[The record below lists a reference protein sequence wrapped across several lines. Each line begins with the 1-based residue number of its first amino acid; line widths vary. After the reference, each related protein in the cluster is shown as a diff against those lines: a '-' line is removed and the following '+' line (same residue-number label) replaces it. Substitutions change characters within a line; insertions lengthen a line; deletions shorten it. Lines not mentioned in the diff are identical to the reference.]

1 MSSRGGSNSRGGR
14 GGSSGGR
21 GGSSGGRGGSQT
33 SYSGGGSSGG
43 RGGYQGGR
51 GGSSG
56 YQGGRG
62 GSSGGRGG
70 SSGYQ
75 GSSAPVY
82 AKDTKYISN
91 IYPIE
96 AHTRDIYSTPVII
109 ESGDK
114 PKKLMPFLFNSYVK
128 TLVDQKSEFG

>member
-43 RGGYQGGR
+43 RG
-51 GGSSG
+51 G